1 MALFQV
7 PSARADDQRRHLFVE
22 AILLSLRAREG
33 EGPLDGVDQVDLA
46 LDQVRPRGRVR
57 ILEVGHEHAG
67 PGIERIDQHL
77 AIGRACDLDPPVLE
91 ILRRRRDTPLGFS
104 DRPGRAQEIGHLS
117 PIDARLALIACLQ
130 QLLATWTELALQ
142 ATNEVE
148 SLGRQHLARAPDDRA
163 LDLYLLSCRHPE
175 PMLSPGQALHH
186 GRKRLCDLA
195 RQDHVRDPIALAP
208 LAQRLHYLVDG
219 ADEEMRRVEYVS
231 GLSAKASSYGSRQ
244 RNPVVGDG
252 GEEDRDA
259 QLDVVDPITYC
270 FLYPCELFIG
280 GAGEARADQRRV
292 DSTLAQVVVHVHDIG
307 LARRQAQHAAAAA
320 SQQDGWMRL
329 LHW

>member
-1 MALFQV
+1 MPLIQV
-7 PSARADDQRRHLFVE
+7 PSARADDECRDPLVE
-22 AILLSLRAREG
+22 AIFLPLGTRES
-33 EGPLDGVDQVDLA
+33 EGLLDGVDQVDLA

-57 ILEVGHEHAG
+57 VLEVRHEHPR
-67 PGIERIDQHL
+67 PGIECIDQHL
-77 AIGRACDLDPPVLE
+77 AIGRARDLDPPVLE
-91 ILRRRRDTPLGFS
+91 ILRRRCDSPLGIA
-104 DRPGRAQEIGHLS
+104 DRFGRGEKIGFLS
-117 PIDARLALIACLQ
+117 PIDACLTLVACLQ
-130 QLLATWTELALQ
+130 QLIATGTELALQ

-148 SLGRQHLARAPDDRA
+148 SLGRQHLARPPNHRA
-163 LDLYLLSCRHPE
+163 LYLYLLSRRHLE

-208 LAQRLHYLVDG
+208 LAQRLYYLVDG

-259 QLDVVDPITYC
+259 QLDVVDPITC
-270 FLYPCELFIG
+270 RFLYPCELFIG

-307 LARRQAQHAAAAA
+307 LARRQAQHAAAPA

-329 LHW
+329 LDR